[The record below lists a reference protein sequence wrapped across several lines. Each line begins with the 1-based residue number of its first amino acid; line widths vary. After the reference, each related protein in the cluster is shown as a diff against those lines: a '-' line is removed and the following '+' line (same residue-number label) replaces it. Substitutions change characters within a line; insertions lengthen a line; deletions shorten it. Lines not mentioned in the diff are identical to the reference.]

1 MGRLLLGLLVPFLVL
16 ADRSEIDFDPEADFT
31 QFKTFALRRGTIH
44 SRKPELN
51 NELVHKKVDA
61 ALRTHLTAKGLTEVN
76 AKPDVGVVWTLG
88 SAERRD
94 AVRTPSGRRRWSARA
109 AALRYTEGTLV
120 IDLHQTSTRE
130 LVYRATYVDDESNAG
145 KLSQKLEKDVAKA
158 LEKYPPKKK

>member
-1 MGRLLLGLLVPFLVL
+1 MV
-16 ADRSEIDFDPEADFT
+16 
-31 QFKTFALRRGTIH
+31 
-44 SRKPELN
+44 
-51 NELVHKKVDA
+51 
-61 ALRTHLTAKGLTEVN
+61 
-76 AKPDVGVVWTLG
+76 
-88 SAERRD
+88 
-94 AVRTPSGRRRWSARA
+94 RA